1 MHRHCSNSDIN
12 HVTIHQIQIRSP
24 SNWHYV
30 YSYHYVYLF
39 PIRNILMAYIRLKR
53 IKGKEYA
60 YLVESVWDRESKQ
73 PRQVT
78 IKYLGR
84 VDSISLESIPPEYRN
99 DPKIISFI
107 SDYRISSKNDRMN
120 ERDIMDVISIDKRE
134 LVELLVSG
142 DSKQVLDIFDRYY
155 RDRSVDGIVRFYE
168 ELIIP
173 ALDVVGEL
181 WMKNKLGIAIEH
193 VCSNTVNTV
202 IKSITNLCS
211 NGKSRGLI
219 VIATPYGDLHSIAS
233 NMLESILTC
242 KGYRVLNIA
251 PSTPRDVIIDY
262 VRYKDPDALLLS
274 VTIVD
279 NVEWVD
285 RMVRIL
291 RRSYS
296 KEMPIIV
303 GGKVS
308 HMLTSDECRIV
319 KESSLKSILTIID
332 EEVSRYVRMKQ
343 SMTI

>member
-1 MHRHCSNSDIN
+1 
-12 HVTIHQIQIRSP
+12 
-24 SNWHYV
+24 
-30 YSYHYVYLF
+30 
-39 PIRNILMAYIRLKR
+39 MAYIRLKR

-84 VDSISLESIPPEYRN
+84 VDNISLESIPMEYRN

-107 SDYRISSKNDRMN
+107 SDYRISSKGNRVN
-120 ERDIMDVISIDKRE
+120 EDIMDTISIDKRG
-134 LVELLVSG
+134 LVELLASG
-142 DSKQVLDIFDRYY
+142 DSKQILDIFDRFYN
-155 RDRSVDGIVRFYE
+155 DRSVDSILRFYE

-173 ALDVVGEL
+173 ALDIVGEL

-202 IKSITNLCS
+202 IKSITSLCS
-211 NGKSRGLI
+211 NDKSKGLI

-274 VTIVD
+274 VTIED
-279 NVEWVD
+279 NIERVD
-285 RMVRIL
+285 RLVRIL
-291 RRSYS
+291 RSSYS

-303 GGKVS
+303 GGKAS
-308 HMLTSDECRIV
+308 HMLRCGECRVV
-319 KESSLKSILTIID
+319 KESSLKSILTVID
-332 EEVSRYVRMKQ
+332 EEVSRYVRIKQ
-343 SMTI
+343 GMTI

>member
-1 MHRHCSNSDIN
+1 
-12 HVTIHQIQIRSP
+12 
-24 SNWHYV
+24 
-30 YSYHYVYLF
+30 
-39 PIRNILMAYIRLKR
+39 MAYIRLKR

-84 VDSISLESIPPEYRN
+84 VDNISLESIPMEYRN
-99 DPKIISFI
+99 DPKVISFI
-107 SDYRISSKNDRMN
+107 SDYRISSKGNRVN
-120 ERDIMDVISIDKRE
+120 EDIMDTISIDKRG
-134 LVELLVSG
+134 LVELLASG
-142 DSKQVLDIFDRYY
+142 DSKKILDIFNRFYNDG
-155 RDRSVDGIVRFYE
+155 SVDSILRFYE

-173 ALDVVGEL
+173 ALDIVGEL

-202 IKSITNLCS
+202 IKSITSLCS
-211 NGKSRGLI
+211 NDKSKGLI

-233 NMLESILTC
+233 NMLESLLTC

-274 VTIVD
+274 VTIED
-279 NVEWVD
+279 NVERVD
-285 RMVRIL
+285 RLVRIL
-291 RRSYS
+291 RGSYS

-303 GGKVS
+303 GGKAS
-308 HMLTSDECRIV
+308 HMLRCGECRVV
-319 KESSLKSILTIID
+319 KESSLKSILTVID
-332 EEVSRYVRMKQ
+332 EEVSRYVRIKQ
-343 SMTI
+343 GMTI

>member
-1 MHRHCSNSDIN
+1 
-12 HVTIHQIQIRSP
+12 
-24 SNWHYV
+24 
-30 YSYHYVYLF
+30 
-39 PIRNILMAYIRLKR
+39 MAYIRLKR

-84 VDSISLESIPPEYRN
+84 VDSISLESIPMEYRN

-107 SDYRISSKNDRMN
+107 SDYRISSKGNRVN
-120 ERDIMDVISIDKRE
+120 EDIMDTISIDKRG
-134 LVELLVSG
+134 LVELLASG
-142 DSKQVLDIFDRYY
+142 DSKQILDIFDRFYN
-155 RDRSVDGIVRFYE
+155 DGSVDSILRFYE

-173 ALDVVGEL
+173 ALDIVGEL

-202 IKSITNLCS
+202 IKSITSLCS
-211 NGKSRGLI
+211 NDKSKGLI
-219 VIATPYGDLHSIAS
+219 VIATPHGDLHSIAS
-233 NMLESILTC
+233 NMLESLLTC

-274 VTIVD
+274 VTMED
-279 NVEWVD
+279 NVERVD
-285 RMVRIL
+285 RLVRIL
-291 RRSYS
+291 RSSYS

-303 GGKVS
+303 GGKAS
-308 HMLTSDECRIV
+308 HMLRCGECRVV
-319 KESSLKSILTIID
+319 KESSLKSILTVID
-332 EEVSRYVRMKQ
+332 EEVSRYVRIKQ
-343 SMTI
+343 GMTI